1 MFALSPGMRR
11 KNCEHPR
18 PTTRGFSTS
27 SLERPPI
34 LNSNTVSILRGIDDS
49 EDARSGPITRAGAGQ
64 EEVRTTT
71 RSRRVAAG
79 SLACCRCD
87 APVALTA
94 GPVAMTDALTC
105 PFCAHSA
112 PVRDFLSLADPT
124 RPARVVVRVR

>member
-1 MFALSPGMRR
+1 M
-11 KNCEHPR
+11 
-18 PTTRGFSTS
+18 
-27 SLERPPI
+27 
-34 LNSNTVSILRGIDDS
+34 SILRGIDDS

-64 EEVRTTT
+64 EELRTTT

-94 GPVAMTDALTC
+94 GPVALTDALTC

-112 PVRDFLSLADPT
+112 PVRDFLSLTDPT
-124 RPARVVVRVR
+124 RPARVVVRVRLSLIHI

>member
-1 MFALSPGMRR
+1 MG
-11 KNCEHPR
+11 
-18 PTTRGFSTS
+18 
-27 SLERPPI
+27 
-34 LNSNTVSILRGIDDS
+34 ILRGIDDS

-64 EEVRTTT
+64 EELRTTT

-79 SLACCRCD
+79 SLACGRCD
-87 APVALTA
+87 APVALTT
-94 GPVAMTDALTC
+94 GPVGLTDPLTC